1 MMKNS
6 TNSLNILL
14 EKTGDYLET
23 RMELLRLQAVSTTS
37 DVTSSLLASFLILFF
52 ASITFL
58 LLNIGVAM
66 WIGDVTG
73 KMHYGFFIVSGFYI
87 LLLLLFITLRK
98 KLIKKPLHD
107 MLVKKMLN

>member
-1 MMKNS
+1 MKNS